1 MFKPGLLRNV
11 LFICIM
17 LFTAMNVFAQDTS
30 YIRVHFLYGSRP
42 LKSFKKTEPVWFGGI
57 SGGHVGIESDSDRI
71 LNFVPH
77 GRFHLLPDNHAKH
90 SRYTVDSFNRFYS
103 RLGGQHPD
111 SAKQAIVVI
120 PVTRQQKQKFDS
132 IAALYLTQTP
142 YDYALVGMRCG
153 AAAYEILAQLG
164 IMPRLSLAK
173 TSLEILYPKKLRRR
187 LLSKADKNGWAVIR
201 HNGSCHR
208 KWESDE

>member
-1 MFKPGLLRNV
+1 MFKPSLLRNT
-11 LFICIM
+11 LFICMM
-17 LFTAMNVFAQDTS
+17 LLITINIYAQDAS

-42 LKSFKKTEPVWFGGI
+42 LKPYKKTEPTWFGGI
-57 SGGHVGIESDSDRI
+57 LGGHVGIEGDSNRI

-77 GRFHLLPDNHAKH
+77 GRFHILPDNNAKH
-90 SRYTVDSFNRFYS
+90 SRYAVDSFSKFYS

-120 PVTRQQKQKFDS
+120 PVTRLQKHKFDS
-132 IAALYLTQTP
+132 IAALYLKQTP
-142 YDYALVGMRCG
+142 YDYALAGMRCG

-164 IMPRLSLAK
+164 IMPRLSLAE

-187 LLSKADKNGWAVIR
+187 LLSKAEKNGWAVIR

-208 KWESDE
+208 KWETDD